1 MILGDSSEKGKKR
14 LTASSGA
21 FGKEMNKSGV
31 PQRTPYAKTSV
42 SFTPITKNSQF
53 AGSAANS
60 IFTQPMFFSP
70 MHTPQNWQIASKR
83 REIYQWARFYY
94 ENEPK
99 VAAGVDFYAGF
110 PMNGF
115 KLECK
120 SKQILEYYEQSVEDL
135 ELPEW
140 VGHISHEY
148 FLLGDVFPFL
158 EIGCPECEGKNP
170 KCNHPGGYF
179 KSIRLMNPD
188 YIEVQDNVL
197 ADQPS
202 IAMVPDEELRML
214 VQRRE
219 PKKIYDKL
227 PKELIE
233 MVSTGKPVPLSN
245 RSISHLKYN
254 GSAYGVYGTSM
265 LRRLFTVLAYK
276 TKLMTANWIVAER
289 LILPVRVVKVGDKD
303 RPASEEDLSDVANQL
318 AAVVNDP
325 NLSIITHHAF
335 EYDWFG
341 ASGKIH
347 NLTNELEE
355 IGKEILDGLMLNQ
368 SLLNGEMP
376 GYNCH
381 SEDTLALTDSGF
393 KLYQDVTE
401 NDKIGCYNPITG
413 VLEYHPY
420 IARHEYDFDG
430 DLIHFQTD
438 KIDIAVTE
446 NHRMWSAKRD
456 SDKFEFIEA
465 KNVRRRARFIGSIDG
480 FAGND
485 LASVQVGDTS
495 IPIYQYCE
503 LAGFYVSEGCVAN
516 EKRVG
521 RENETTTLVVYQ
533 SIDGKARKQIESLFN
548 SIGHNYCRKDA
559 VCKYDPELAQHF
571 EIEYGRGSENKHL
584 PSWLK
589 NLSPEYLEII
599 IKSMIM
605 GDGCTQHKDDRKID
619 NYSYYTSSEQLA
631 KDFAEI
637 SFKCGYVSKIVK
649 RLARG
654 KNGHINKSGYE
665 FNNKK
670 DMYTVYISKGFKGKN
685 PGLDS
690 RSKKY
695 VGKEIEKMTYKGKVW
710 CFTVPYG
717 LFVTMR
723 NGKITVQGNSAQVG
737 VEIMIRRVE
746 NWRNKLSKWIENKI
760 FKPIAMMQGF
770 VDEERTAKLG
780 KTVYIFPT
788 IKWNDLRLRDKT
800 NWVQLLM
807 QAYDKGMVSLQ
818 TVLEE
823 MNLDYDVEIERRREE
838 TMVTSA
844 TGQAMPGGP
853 GGGAGAPMGGGA
865 PPGGGPPPG
874 AEGGMPPPP
883 PPEAGGA
890 GGAGGAPGGD
900 MGAGG
905 APGMG
910 AAAGFG
916 MNPGESGPPPKV
928 MKKGKSSKEEVEPP
942 MPRVF
947 KLTKLEQKMK
957 RMLETM
963 DIPYTMFGQYEIKM
977 PGYPQPFLL
986 DFAYPKIGVGIETDG
1001 AIWHERPDLKERDKQ
1016 RDQVL
1021 ANVGWRVL
1029 RFSEQAINEHMDV
1042 IRDIVSK
1049 NVAEAARARKKAESE
1064 NVLTKNAS
1072 VAGFVEDN
1080 IEDFKVI
1087 REELDK
1093 GMGYRLII
1101 GTE

>member
-1 MILGDSSEKGKKR
+1 MPIRMIVGDSSEKGKKR

-21 FGKEMNKSGV
+21 FNKDAVKPISGKNI
-31 PQRTPYAKTSV
+31 PYAKTSV

-83 REIYQWARFYY
+83 REIYQWSRFYY

-120 SKQILEYYEQSVEDL
+120 SKQILEYYEQAVEDL
-135 ELPEW
+135 DLADW

-148 FLLGDVFPFL
+148 FLIGDVFPFL

-188 YIEVQDNVL
+188 YIEVQDSVL

-227 PKELIE
+227 PRELIE

-265 LRRLFTVLAYK
+265 LRRLFTILAYK

-303 RPASEEDLSDVANQL
+303 RPASEEDLADVANQL

-335 EYDWFG
+335 EYEWFG

-347 NLTNELEE
+347 NLTNEMEE

-376 GYNCH
+376 GYN
-381 SEDTLALTDSGF
+381 
-393 KLYQDVTE
+393 
-401 NDKIGCYNPITG
+401 
-413 VLEYHPY
+413 
-420 IARHEYDFDG
+420 
-430 DLIHFQTD
+430 
-438 KIDIAVTE
+438 
-446 NHRMWSAKRD
+446 
-456 SDKFEFIEA
+456 
-465 KNVRRRARFIGSIDG
+465 
-480 FAGND
+480 
-485 LASVQVGDTS
+485 
-495 IPIYQYCE
+495 
-503 LAGFYVSEGCVAN
+503 
-516 EKRVG
+516 
-521 RENETTTLVVYQ
+521 
-533 SIDGKARKQIESLFN
+533 
-548 SIGHNYCRKDA
+548 
-559 VCKYDPELAQHF
+559 
-571 EIEYGRGSENKHL
+571 
-584 PSWLK
+584 
-589 NLSPEYLEII
+589 
-599 IKSMIM
+599 
-605 GDGCTQHKDDRKID
+605 
-619 NYSYYTSSEQLA
+619 
-631 KDFAEI
+631 
-637 SFKCGYVSKIVK
+637 
-649 RLARG
+649 
-654 KNGHINKSGYE
+654 
-665 FNNKK
+665 
-670 DMYTVYISKGFKGKN
+670 
-685 PGLDS
+685 
-690 RSKKY
+690 
-695 VGKEIEKMTYKGKVW
+695 
-710 CFTVPYG
+710 
-717 LFVTMR
+717 
-723 NGKITVQGNSAQVG
+723 SAQVG

-746 NWRNKLSKWIENKI
+746 NWRHKLSKWVENKI

-770 VDEERTAKLG
+770 IDEERSASLG
-780 KTVYIFPT
+780 KTVYMYPT
-788 IKWNDLRLRDKT
+788 VKWNDLRLRDKT

-807 QAYDKGMVSLQ
+807 QGYDKGMVSLQ

-853 GGGAGAPMGGGA
+853 GGGAGAPMGGGPGGGA
-865 PPGGGPPPG
+865 PPGGPMGGDP
-874 AEGGMPPPP
+874 GMPPPP
-883 PPEAGGA
+883 GPEAGGA
-890 GGAGGAPGGD
+890 PPGGD

-905 APGMG
+905 APGGAPGMG
-910 AAAGFG
+910 AAAGIG

-928 MKKGKSSKEEVEPP
+928 MKKGKSSKDEVEAPA
-942 MPRVF
+942 PRIF

-957 RMLETM
+957 KMLETM

-977 PGYPQPFLL
+977 PGHPQPFLL

-1001 AIWHERPDLKERDKQ
+1001 AIWHERADLKARDKQ
-1016 RDQVL
+1016 RDQIL

-1049 NVAEAARARKKAESE
+1049 NIAEAARTRKKAESE
-1064 NVLTKNAS
+1064 NIITKNAS
-1072 VAGFVEDN
+1072 VSSFVEDN
-1080 IEDFKVI
+1080 LEEFHVTRD
-1087 REELDK
+1087 ELDN

-1101 GTE
+1101 SHK